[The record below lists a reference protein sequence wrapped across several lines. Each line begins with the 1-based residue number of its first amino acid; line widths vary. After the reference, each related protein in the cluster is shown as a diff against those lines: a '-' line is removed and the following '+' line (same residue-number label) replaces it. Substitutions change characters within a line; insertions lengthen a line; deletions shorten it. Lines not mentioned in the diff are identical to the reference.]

1 MSVAV
6 RRAVLAAA
14 STSAVVVMLLSFKPH
29 HAAETAGQPPAPTAP
44 QPRSASSHPPGSSHP
59 VSGTYTGAAVP
70 TKYGTVQVT
79 ATVKNG
85 RLTSVK
91 ALHTP
96 SGDDHSRQLAAS
108 AVPQLTKEALGA
120 HSAHIDA
127 VSGASYTSQG
137 YVQSL
142 QSALDKAGI

>member
-29 HAAETAGQPPAPTAP
+29 HSEEMAAAQPAPTAP
-44 QPRSASSHPPGSSHP
+44 PPRSVPSPPPGGSHP
-59 VSGTYTGAAVP
+59 VSGTYTGDAVP

-79 ATVKNG
+79 ATVKDG

-108 AVPQLTKEALGA
+108 SVPRLTKEALGA

>member
-1 MSVAV
+1 MTV

-14 STSAVVVMLLSFKPH
+14 STSAVVVMLLSLKPH
-29 HAAETAGQPPAPTAP
+29 HAAETAGAQPAPTAP
-44 QPRSASSHPPGSSHP
+44 PPRSVSSPPPGGPHP
-59 VSGTYTGAAVP
+59 VSGTYTGDAVP

-79 ATVKNG
+79 ATVKDG

-108 AVPQLTKEALGA
+108 AVPRLTTEALGA